1 MSEQDN
7 LQLMKKVFDA
17 SNAHD
22 IDRVID
28 LCDDAVV
35 AESDTLP
42 ESLKGREALRRL
54 LRMYS
59 AAFPDARY
67 EIDQMMASGD
77 SVVTRGRVKG
87 THRGEFKGFAPTN
100 RPFELNFCRVDQ
112 FRNGKIVHFWSYWD
126 TGTLMRQLGLLEMKA
141 AA

>member
-35 AESDTLP
+35 GESDTLP

-59 AAFPDARY
+59 TAFPDARY

-87 THRGEFKGFAPTN
+87 TQRGEFKGFAPTN
-100 RPFELNFCRVDQ
+100 RHFELSFCRVDQ